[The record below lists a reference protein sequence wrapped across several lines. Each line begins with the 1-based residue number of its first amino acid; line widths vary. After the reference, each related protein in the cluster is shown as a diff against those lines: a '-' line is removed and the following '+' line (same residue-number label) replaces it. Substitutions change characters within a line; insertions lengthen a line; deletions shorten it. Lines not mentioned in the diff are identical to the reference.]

1 MVGMVLHLLQ
11 ENSMVLVIGP
21 PRSEKSILANQFL
34 IDGIKKNEGVV
45 YFITNNFPENVLGAV
60 LSAFDKA
67 AMTIIDCYTTYAGIS
82 KPTEEFVIRTSGPYA
97 LNEISIALTKA
108 MKSMK
113 PPIRIVFDSLSTL
126 LLHNSPGEI
135 EQFLEINI
143 GKMKSKGA
151 TVLMMVEEG
160 VHDPKQLSLLE
171 SLTDTTLHFNRGEK
185 LLTLSSGGEE
195 RQIKYKLD
203 KNEIMVDD
211 A

>member
-1 MVGMVLHLLQ
+1 MVLHLLP
-11 ENSMVLVIGP
+11 EKSTVLVIGP

-34 IDGIKKNEGVV
+34 VDGIKKNEGVV

-60 LSAFDKA
+60 LAAFDKA

-82 KPTEEFVIRTSGPYA
+82 KPSEEFIIRTSGPYA

-126 LLHNSPGEI
+126 LLHNKPNEM
-135 EQFLEINI
+135 EEFLEINI
-143 GKMKSKGA
+143 GKMKSRGA
-151 TVLMMVEEG
+151 TALLMVEEG

-171 SLTDTTLHFNRGEK
+171 SLTDATLKFSRDERSMVLSTVGEDRK
-185 LLTLSSGGEE
+185 
-195 RQIKYKLD
+195 IKYKLD
-203 KNEIMVDD
+203 KNELMVEDV
-211 A
+211 